1 MVKSESLMPNIPR
14 QPPHIGPSFRINS
27 NPICSKQIGPRFR
40 PTRLIQLFLKFCR
53 YSCGGDRYRIDIG
66 SGGFG
71 IYWDEANRNSSVS
84 LSSHFQS
91 DWTHILVIIT
101 TKLKLSTGKIFPKK
115 KELTVL
121 LLYYVKWLRI
131 WDGSKVVG
139 PKCDIHRYL
148 SGSRLL
154 DTSGHVKVNQPLIK
168 IATILITLIVI
179 MITVTW
185 KYFFLFQ

>member
-53 YSCGGDRYRIDIG
+53 YSCGGDRYKIDTG

-71 IYWDEANRNSSVS
+71 IYWDWSK
-84 LSSHFQS
+84 Q
-91 DWTHILVIIT
+91 
-101 TKLKLSTGKIFPKK
+101 KLFRQPELPFPIWLNTYPGDHNHTETFYWKDISRKK
-115 KELTVL
+115 DLTVL

-154 DTSGHVKVNQPLIK
+154 DTSGHVKVTNHS
-168 IATILITLIVI
+168 
-179 MITVTW
+179 
-185 KYFFLFQ
+185 